1 MRQPNIQRREWL
13 AAAAGSL
20 ASLAVPAA
28 FAQVWP
34 AKPLRIIVPFPP
46 GQAADIIARVI
57 GERLALV
64 LGQSV
69 VIDNKPGAGGTLG
82 ADLSAKAPADGYT
95 LGMAGNAT
103 MSIAPNMYPNLAYTP
118 AKDFAPVARMA
129 SVPFVFS
136 APAESPI
143 KSITQ
148 LIAAAKARPGE
159 LSYGSSGNGS
169 TSHLV
174 QALFAEM
181 ADVKV
186 NHVPY
191 KGSAASLNDLLGGRL
206 DFSADTTAAVL
217 THLQS
222 GRLRGIGASSLR
234 RIPFLPDIP
243 TLDEQGVKGY
253 DAIAWAGLVAP
264 AGTPQP
270 VLARLNAEIV
280 RIIEQPEVR
289 QRFATLAIVP
299 LTDTREQFAAFL
311 QSDLR
316 QWTTA
321 VKVSGARVE

>member
-1 MRQPNIQRREWL
+1 
-13 AAAAGSL
+13 
-20 ASLAVPAA
+20 
-28 FAQVWP
+28 
-34 AKPLRIIVPFPP
+34 
-46 GQAADIIARVI
+46 
-57 GERLALV
+57 
-64 LGQSV
+64 
-69 VIDNKPGAGGTLG
+69 LG

-103 MSIAPNMYPNLAYTP
+103 MSIAPNMYPNLAYAP

-280 RIIEQPEVR
+280 RITEQPEVR

-299 LTDTREQFAAFL
+299 LMDTREQFAAFL